1 MVKGS
6 SAIAPIRS
14 LTKDSLAFTVNTAK
28 LHYILSFFFIFS
40 SCLIHS
46 PALVLFSLSLF
57 LSLLLNFLPF
67 CAYAFP
73 ILLLPFFS
81 PFLPSASFFPQS
93 SNIPFPFTSMFALK
107 PLNKFGKTR
116 IENRNFIRKTDK
128 KANYRYCWRVKE
140 RMEKSGGRGR
150 KETRMLEERMKDNK
164 EQGSRG
170 GVRRTPFLDLLR
182 KVLLKIRKTKCFI
195 T

>member
-1 MVKGS
+1 M
-6 SAIAPIRS
+6 
-14 LTKDSLAFTVNTAK
+14 
-28 LHYILSFFFIFS
+28 SFFNSVKLLAINSIS
-40 SCLIHS
+40 SSTMPLN
-46 PALVLFSLSLF
+46 FF